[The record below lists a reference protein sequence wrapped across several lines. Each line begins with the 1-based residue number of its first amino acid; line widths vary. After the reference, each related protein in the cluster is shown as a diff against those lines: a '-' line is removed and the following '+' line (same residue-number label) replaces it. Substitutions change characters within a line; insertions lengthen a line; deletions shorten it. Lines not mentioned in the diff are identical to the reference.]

1 MSRARIVVHNS
12 RMHFVRLCSGFELL
26 TNADIPARVRL
37 TGVSLAYPLTPSE
50 RTTEGA
56 LFIGWVFP
64 AGHVRD
70 VCCVSLVGWYLGK
83 LLHALH
89 GHGLTVIVQVSEVV
103 QQLGFCCTEIFVFF
117 TRLHMP
123 PLSSIH

>member
-1 MSRARIVVHNS
+1 
-12 RMHFVRLCSGFELL
+12 MHRKSTTAARLCSGFKVH

-37 TGVSLAYPLTPSE
+37 TGKVWLTPSE

-83 LLHALH
+83 LLYALH

-103 QQLGFCCTEIFVFF
+103 QQLGFCCTKIFIFF
-117 TRLHMP
+117 TRLHMF